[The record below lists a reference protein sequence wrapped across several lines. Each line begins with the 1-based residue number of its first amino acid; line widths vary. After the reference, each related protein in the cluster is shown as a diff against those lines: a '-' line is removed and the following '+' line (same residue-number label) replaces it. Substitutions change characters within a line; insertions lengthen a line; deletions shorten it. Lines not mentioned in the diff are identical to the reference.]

1 MVAAPAAVA
10 AAATDPTRKGSNV
23 TATRRIVLIIVGIA
37 MLSTTAVA
45 VWVSGSERGYAVMSH
60 AWATLRGR
68 YTVDERIAMHAGDVE
83 TRLKPAFVTAGVSYP
98 PARLAYVAFKEQRI
112 LEVHARESDAEPWT
126 KVLSYPVQG
135 MSGRLGPK
143 LREGDLQ
150 VPEGIYRAEFLNA
163 NSRFHLSIRLNYPNA
178 DDRAWAALDGR
189 SQLGSDIMIHG
200 TSASIGCLAMGNQ
213 AAEDLFILA
222 ALAGK
227 EHVRI
232 VVAPTDFRRTGT
244 MPVIE
249 GPTWLSVLY
258 AKLHTELAQYPIQ

>member
-1 MVAAPAAVA
+1 M
-10 AAATDPTRKGSNV
+10 
-23 TATRRIVLIIVGIA
+23 TATRRIALLIIGITV
-37 MLSTTAVA
+37 LSTTGAA
-45 VWVSGSERGYAVMSH
+45 VWVSGSERGH
-60 AWATLRGR
+60 ALMNHVWTALRGR
-68 YTVDERIAMHAGDVE
+68 YTVDERVAMHAGAVE
-83 TRLKPAFVTAGVSYP
+83 ARLTPAFVAAGLSYP
-98 PARLAYVAFKEQRI
+98 PARLAYVAFKDQRV
-112 LEVHARESDAEPWT
+112 LDVYARQSDVVPWT
-126 KVLSYPVQG
+126 KVLSYPIQG
-135 MSGRLGPK
+135 ISGQLGPK
-143 LREGDLQ
+143 LREGDRQ

-227 EHVRI
+227 ERVRI
-232 VVAPTDFRRTGT
+232 VVAPTDFRRAGT

-249 GPTWLSVLY
+249 EPSWLSDLY
-258 AKLHTELAQYPIQ
+258 TKLQTELAQYPIE